1 MSALALVLGSAAP
14 GPARAGE
21 GRLDAC
27 LGTPTINAPTPTRER
42 AGAADMEAA
51 SVAIAQAERWAA
63 DDPERAISRFEAGL
77 AAVPPGPGYS
87 PTRAR
92 VLLQIVAAHE
102 AAIRREDDGRLASL
116 CRGHD
121 RLGRAKALLDRY
133 LGPLELLDE
142 EGRASVEARRVGLAA
157 AIAAAEHRVRRE
169 KAIRDAAAARRTA
182 LARTTAG
189 ALVLGGG
196 AIALGSMGAA
206 ISVGRSTDQQLD
218 ACPDTDESCG
228 GKLMEYRMRG
238 SAANGAVLGG
248 VLAGGVLLV
257 TGAVLVILGSKQ
269 RTRARTLERAVRGF
283 EVGPAPVR
291 SGGRWGPGI
300 LLQGR
305 F

>member
-1 MSALALVLGSAAP
+1 M
-14 GPARAGE
+14 AGD

-27 LGTPTINAPTPTRER
+27 LGTPTIAAPRPTRGR
-42 AGAADMEAA
+42 VGAADMEAA
-51 SVAIAQAERWAA
+51 SVAFAEAERWVA
-63 DDPERAISRFEAGL
+63 DDPERAIARFEAGL

-102 AAIRREDDGRLASL
+102 AAIRREDDGQLASL

-121 RLGRAKALLDRY
+121 RLAQAKALLDHY

-142 EGRASVEARRVGLAA
+142 EGRASVEARRVGLGA
-157 AIAAAEHRVRRE
+157 AIAAAERRVLRE
-169 KAIRDAAAARRTA
+169 KAVRDAAGARRAARV
-182 LARTTAG
+182 RTTAG

-206 ISVGRSTDQQLD
+206 ISVGRATDQQLFG
-218 ACPDTDESCG
+218 CPETDETCG
-228 GKLMEYRMRG
+228 GKLMEYRTRG

-248 VLAGGVLLV
+248 AVAGGVLLV

-269 RTRARTLERAVRGF
+269 RTRARTLERGVRGF
-283 EVGPAPVR
+283 ELGPAPV
-291 SGGRWGPGI
+291 SWGGRWGPGI
-300 LLQGR
+300 VLQGR